1 MWWNKI
7 PQPEK
12 QQIDIFVLCYFD
24 NDYHF
29 YFIPINLPSWLVLG
43 LKIKRLQEKSKIH
56 YKHYAYAKYWNFETS
71 VKDFIPP
78 TAP

>member
-1 MWWNKI
+1 MHRNRTLLIFKILSEFTSASRTISRYETIKTSDFIIDSLSVWWNKI

-29 YFIPINLPSWLVLG
+29 YFIPINLPS
-43 LKIKRLQEKSKIH
+43 
-56 YKHYAYAKYWNFETS
+56 
-71 VKDFIPP
+71 
-78 TAP
+78 